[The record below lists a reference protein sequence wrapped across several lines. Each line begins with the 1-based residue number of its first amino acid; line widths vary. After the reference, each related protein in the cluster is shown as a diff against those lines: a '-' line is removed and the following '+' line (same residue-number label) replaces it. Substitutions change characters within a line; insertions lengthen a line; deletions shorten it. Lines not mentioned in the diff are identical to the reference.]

1 MLTLTRIVG
10 LSLATLLAFPLALS
24 QFARADYVSQ
34 SVTLD
39 QSNTLKDG
47 VAYGSVLVEAY
58 DGVGAAGG
66 GLNAGEVRLTY
77 SANIVADYAST
88 SKTFG
93 IDHIGFNTDLKLTAG
108 QITSSAGWK
117 INDNKNLSAF
127 GKFSWAAD
135 GNAKGGDR
143 PNPTSLLIKGL
154 GANATVNHFTIATS
168 GSEADVYFAMHVAGF
183 KSVCDPGVSSHW
195 VGGSSLI
202 TEIPPPPEGS
212 GEGPPPSAT
221 PEPATIL
228 LGIFGFGGLW
238 LGRAWRRK

>member
-1 MLTLTRIVG
+1 MV
-10 LSLATLLAFPLALS
+10 
-24 QFARADYVSQ
+24 RADYVSQ

-66 GLNAGEVRLTY
+66 GLKAGEVRLTY
-77 SANIVADYAST
+77 SANMVADYASA

-93 IDHIGFNTDLKLTAG
+93 IDHMGFNTDLKLTAG

-143 PNPTSLLIKGL
+143 PNPTSLLITGL
-154 GANATVNHFTIATS
+154 GANAKIGHFMIATS
-168 GSEADVYFAMHVAGF
+168 GSEGNVYFAMHVAGF
-183 KSVCDPGVSSHW
+183 TSASNPNVGSHW
-195 VGGSSLI
+195 VGGSSLV
-202 TEIPPPPEGS
+202 TEIPPPEGS
-212 GEGPPPSAT
+212 GEGPPPPSAT
-221 PEPATIL
+221 PEPTTIL
-228 LGIFGFGGLW
+228 LGVFGFGGLW
-238 LGRAWRRK
+238 IGRALRRRL